1 MSLESKLLDALRL
14 RGLTLSLA
22 ESCTGG
28 SIAARFV
35 QVPGASAVLLG
46 SVVAYTNA
54 WKETFLGV
62 EPALLCSDG
71 AASAEVVEAMV
82 RGLFARTTCHVA
94 AAVSGI
100 AGPSGG
106 TLTKPV
112 GTIWISVAKR
122 NEQVHTHKLHGTES
136 RSYNIEL
143 ATTTTLELLL
153 KLVESHGL

>member
-1 MSLESKLLDALRL
+1 MLERKLLDALRL

-28 SIAARFV
+28 AIAARLV

-46 SVVAYTNA
+46 SVVAYANT

-62 EPALLCSDG
+62 APASLRGDG
-71 AASAEVVEAMV
+71 AVSPEVVEAMV

-106 TLTKPV
+106 TSAKPV
-112 GTIWISVAKR
+112 GTIWVAVAKR
-122 NEQVHTHKLHGTES
+122 GEQVHTHKLHGAES
-136 RSYNIEL
+136 RSSNIEL

-153 KLVESHGL
+153 KLAESHGL